1 MNIFTTIFY
10 QPIFNLL
17 IYIYNVIPGQD
28 MGVAIVL
35 LTLIIRLILYPFSRS
50 SIKSQKALATLQP
63 EIEKLKEKYKDE
75 KEKLGPELMALYKA
89 HKVNPFSSCLPTLIQ
104 LPFLFAIYRVFYN
117 GLTKEGA
124 MDILYPFITNPGTLH
139 TMAFNFL
146 DLSQRSIWIALLA
159 GAAQYWQAKM
169 LSAKRQPGSGGI
181 AASMST
187 QMMYIMPIVTI
198 VIGATFPAGLTLYWL
213 VTTLFSIA
221 QQYIVLRKKKEIA
234 VVQ

>member
-1 MNIFTTIFY
+1 MNIFTVIFY

-17 IYIYNVIPGQD
+17 IYIYNHVPGQD

-63 EIEKLKEKYKDE
+63 EIEKLKEKYKDQRE
-75 KEKLGPELMALYKA
+75 KIGPELMALYKA

-117 GLTKEGA
+117 GLTKDGA
-124 MDILYPFITNPGTLH
+124 MESLYSFVSNPGALNI
-139 TMAFNFL
+139 MAFGFL
-146 DLSQRSIWIALLA
+146 DLSARNIWIALLA
-159 GAAQYWQAKM
+159 GVAQFWQAKM
-169 LSAKRQPGSGGI
+169 LAVKRQGNANM
-181 AASMST
+181 AANMTT
-187 QMMYIMPIVTI
+187 QMMYIMPVITV

-221 QQYIVLRKKKEIA
+221 QQYIVLRKKTEPT